1 LKIFV
6 RVIYLALLFSFCIIA
21 QEINKPK
28 NIIILIGDGMGLN
41 YVSTSLLQDNSSP
54 FYQFNS
60 IGFAITK
67 SADNLITDSAAGA
80 TAIATGHRTN
90 NKFISVDP
98 DNKPLYTIFEHAK
111 RLGLS
116 TGLVVTSDVVCATPS
131 PFIAHHNSRYDKFI
145 LAEQYIQSGA
155 DVIIGGGTDY
165 FLPIKSGG
173 KREDEQNLLDK
184 IKSNGYNYY
193 SKSDE
198 LLNANPSKKFYALL
212 EKDAL
217 PKASERSYSLGDLTS
232 IALGSLDENPNGF
245 ILMIEGS
252 QIDWAGHDNEA
263 SYLLKE
269 MSDFSTAISACLDF
283 ADSDGNTL
291 IIITA
296 DHETSGMA
304 IEDGE
309 SDGKNLKL
317 NFSSTQ
323 HTAGVVPVFAK
334 GPGEEL
340 FKGIYE
346 NYMIGRKLFQ
356 LLDESY
362 QFTSGD

>member
-1 LKIFV
+1 MKIFV
-6 RVIYLALLFSFCIIA
+6 RVIYLALIFSFFTTA

-41 YVSTSLLQDNSSP
+41 YVSASLLQDIESP

-90 NKFISVDP
+90 NKYISVDP
-98 DNKPLYTIFEHAK
+98 FNKPVYSIFEHAK
-111 RLGLS
+111 SLGLS
-116 TGLVVTSDVVCATPS
+116 AGLVVTSDVVCATPS
-131 PFIAHHNSRYDKFI
+131 PFIAHHNSRYDKFL
-145 LAEQYIQSGA
+145 LAEQYIQSEV

-165 FLPIKSGG
+165 FLPVNSGG
-173 KREDEQNLLDK
+173 KRLDEQNLVDQ
-184 IKSNGYNYY
+184 IKLNGYNYF

-198 LLNANPSKKFYALL
+198 LLNVNPGQKFYALL
-212 EKDAL
+212 ERDGL
-217 PKASERSYSLGDLTS
+217 PRASKRSYNLGDLTS
-232 IALGSLDENPNGF
+232 IALNSLDRNPNGF

-252 QIDWAGHDNEA
+252 QIDWAGHDNKV
-263 SYLLKE
+263 SYVLNE

-283 ADSDGNTL
+283 AEKDGNTL
-291 IIITA
+291 ILITA
-296 DHETSGMA
+296 DHETGGMA

-309 SDGKNLKL
+309 SDGKNLQL
-317 NFSSTQ
+317 DFSSTK

-346 NYMIGRKLFQ
+346 NYMIGRKLFH
-356 LLDESY
+356 LLDETY